1 MASKWKTGSLTAV
14 FMLAAMATVQA
25 GPKPPA
31 PPQEG
36 SHEIQHVLLISI
48 DGMHAVDFANCIA
61 SKTCPTL
68 AALGEHGVTYTR
80 TTTSRPSDS
89 FPGLMALVT
98 GGTPRTVG
106 AYYDVAYD
114 RVLAAP
120 KKTTGNGLPGE
131 DLGSQYACKQGQ
143 INGTQTEYEEG
154 DEFDQ
159 TLLNGGNPVAASFID
174 GGYQGINPDRLIRDP
189 FNGCKPVY
197 PWNFVRTNTIY
208 GVIHKAGGYT
218 AWSDKHAVYAV
229 VSGPTGTAIPS
240 NVDDYYSP
248 EVNSNQVPIPGV
260 STAGTNFDCST
271 LVAGTGNDFT
281 TDFDAIKCYD
291 QLKVNA
297 VVNWING
304 KTHLGLSKLPVAA
317 PAIFGMNFQAVSV
330 GEKLIENGVKG
341 GYTDAAGDPTPSM
354 AGEIKFVDAAIGQM
368 VAALE
373 NQHLLNSTAIIIS
386 AKHGQ
391 SPIDTNRFFPIPGH
405 SGLNGEPPSAAV
417 SSFLPAVF
425 NDPNNALGIA
435 EDDISQLWLA
445 DETRTLDAV
454 AALEANG
461 TAVGLGQIY
470 YGGSLTTLFNPPG
483 VPEHPGPCCKLREGG
498 DPRTPDIVV
507 IPNVGVV
514 YTGSLKK
521 QSEHGG
527 YAWDDTNVMMLV
539 SNPHLQTKISHAF
552 VETPQIAPTILQLLG
567 LDPNALDA
575 VKAEGTA
582 VLPDLVFGGE

>member
-1 MASKWKTGSLTAV
+1 
-14 FMLAAMATVQA
+14 
-25 GPKPPA
+25 
-31 PPQEG
+31 
-36 SHEIQHVLLISI
+36 
-48 DGMHAVDFANCIA
+48 
-61 SKTCPTL
+61 
-68 AALGEHGVTYTR
+68 
-80 TTTSRPSDS
+80 
-89 FPGLMALVT
+89 MALVT

-114 RVLAAP
+114 RVLAPPAL
-120 KKTTGNGLPGE
+120 TTGNGLPGE
-131 DLGSQYACKQGQ
+131 DLGSQYACKPNQ
-143 INGTQTEYEEG
+143 INGTGTEYEEG

-159 TLLNGGNPVAASFID
+159 TKLNGGNPVAASFID
-174 GGYQGINPDRLIRDP
+174 GSWQGINPKRLIRDP
-189 FNGCKPVY
+189 FNHCNPVY

-229 VSGPTGTAIPS
+229 VSGQTGTSIPS

-248 EVNSNQVPIPGV
+248 EVNSDQVPIPGLT
-260 STAGTNFDCST
+260 TAGTGFDCST
-271 LVAGTGNDFT
+271 IVASTNDWT

-291 QLKVNA
+291 QLKANA

-304 KTHLGLSKLPVAA
+304 EPHLGGTPGSKPV
-317 PAIFGMNFQAVSV
+317 PVIFGMNFQAVSV
-330 GEKLIENGVKG
+330 GQKLIENGVKG
-341 GYTDAAGDPTPSM
+341 GYTDAAGDPTASM

-373 NQHLLNSTAIIIS
+373 NEHLLNSTAIIIS

-405 SGLNGEPPSAAV
+405 SGTNGEPPSAAV
-417 SSFLPAVF
+417 SSFLAAIF
-425 NDPNNALGIA
+425 TDPNNTLGIA

-445 DETRTLDAV
+445 DETRTNDAV

-461 TAVGLGQIY
+461 TAIGLGQIY
-470 YGGSLTTLFNPPG
+470 YGASLTNLFNPPG
-483 VPEHPGPCCKLREGG
+483 VPNHPGPCCKLREGG

-507 IPNVGVV
+507 IPNMGVV
-514 YTGSLKK
+514 YTGSTKK
-521 QSEHGG
+521 QAEHGG

-539 SNPHLQTKISHAF
+539 SNPHLQAKTSHAF

-567 LDPNALDA
+567 LDPNDLDA

-582 VLPDLVFGGE
+582 VLPDLVLGGE